1 MQEEVYHRSY
11 VGYMIRND
19 PRVER
24 PGVLMSSYDLFKVF
38 DWSFVT
44 ESGAQPPFSRDL
56 NGVTQWET
64 RVRMG
69 TRSRL
74 GRYEGDEERTTARG

>member
-24 PGVLMSSYDLFKVF
+24 PGVVMSSYDLFKVF
-38 DWSFVT
+38 DWSLVT
-44 ESGAQPPFSRDL
+44 ESGAQPSFSRDS
-56 NGVTQWET
+56 NGVAPRET
-64 RVRMG
+64 RVRVG
-69 TRSRL
+69 S
-74 GRYEGDEERTTARG
+74 GPD